1 MKLGSAWGFSRCRRQ
16 GAAKKASQCVLS
28 SLWDLA
34 KVDSADINNHVLP
47 FFRFLGNVIFDID
60 DGKGAEPTDPPSIH
74 FTMIFN
80 AFVMMT
86 LFNEINARKIH
97 GQRNVFIGLFSNP
110 IYYVI
115 WIATFIGQV
124 HKKNNTSAR
133 RVLLNISIY
142 FRFSDCDHSIRW
154 YRLFHCSSEFGAMDL
169 VYLPWPWH
177 PGMAANHHNYTK

>member
-16 GAAKKASQCVLS
+16 EGFAVCAFIFMRFGKSWLRRHQQSRFA
-28 SLWDLA
+28 
-34 KVDSADINNHVLP
+34 

-169 VYLPWPWH
+169 VYLPRPWH